1 MIAVIGAGECDN
13 NIYQLA
19 YNTGKLLGENGFC
32 IICGGLGGVM
42 EAVSKGV
49 KNGGG
54 QTIGILPGE
63 NPNQANPYIDFPVAT
78 GMGIGRNI
86 IIIRSAQL
94 VIAINGKY
102 GTLSE
107 IAFALQLGKPII
119 GLQSWDIS
127 EEITKVETAEDCL
140 LKTKELLNIA

>member
-13 NIYQLA
+13 KIYQLA
-19 YNTGKLLGENGFC
+19 YNTGKLLGKNGFN

-49 KNGGG
+49 KEGGG
-54 QTIGILPGE
+54 NTVGILPGE
-63 NPNQANPYIDFPVAT
+63 NPNQANSYIDFPIAT

-107 IAFALQLGKPII
+107 IAFALQLGKPVI
-119 GLQSWDIS
+119 GLQSWDVS
-127 EEITKVETAEDCL
+127 EDITKVESPEDCL
-140 LKTKELLNIA
+140 LKTKEILKIA